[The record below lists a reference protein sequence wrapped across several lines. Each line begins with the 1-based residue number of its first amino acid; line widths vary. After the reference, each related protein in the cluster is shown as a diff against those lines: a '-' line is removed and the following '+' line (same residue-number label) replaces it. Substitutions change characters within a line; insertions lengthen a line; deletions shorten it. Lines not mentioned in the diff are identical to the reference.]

1 MTTPP
6 PGPAPHER
14 LAQLLKL
21 HAADP
26 ADPFC
31 LYGIAQEHAR
41 AGRHEEALGWY
52 DRTLAADPAYCYAY
66 FHKARSLEDLDRI
79 DDACAVLRAGA
90 EAARRAGDGHAL
102 SEIRGYL
109 DQLT

>member
-1 MTTPP
+1 MSTTPP
-6 PGPAPHER
+6 APGDR
-14 LAQLLKL
+14 LSKLLAL

-26 ADPFC
+26 ADAFC

-41 AGRHEEALGWY
+41 AGRHGEALEWY

-66 FHKARSLEDLDRI
+66 YHKARSLEDLGRAL
-79 DDACAVLRAGA
+79 DACATLRAGLD
-90 EAARRAGDGHAL
+90 AARRAGDGHAL
-102 SEIRGYL
+102 SELNAYL